1 MIKPRIDCAKRLGIQ
16 MVETVPAFPMLVYQV
31 CATEQTQV
39 FRNRRPRDRKRLR
52 DLPSR
57 LAPFAEQ
64 VENRSPGRIS
74 ERAKGRLRRIC
85 NRLVP
90 HNM

>member
-1 MIKPRIDCAKRLGIQ
+1 MLQPGVDCAKRLGIQ
-16 MVETVPAFPMLVYQV
+16 MVEAVPAFPMLVHQV
-31 CATEQTQV
+31 CATQQTQV

-74 ERAKGRLRRIC
+74 ESVESGLRRIC

-90 HNM
+90 HNV